1 MVEKVITAIEAP
13 DSEPDYGASFK
24 DYPNKFKRRT
34 ISAKPYMGVESYQ
47 FEDAELF
54 FGRKIETSELAAL
67 FSRGPLSVLHAP
79 SGAGKTSL
87 LNARVIPELERDG
100 VYSVRLTPQ
109 DNPLEAVRVNTLLQL
124 IPAPETE
131 AHAIAEFLKRF
142 PELSEVK
149 LEEAITHYDE
159 IKTDE
164 SDRRQLLA
172 PYEVTVW
179 FDPYRRRVGHTLP
192 FFCRLLSGTVT
203 IRAFWRHFAALFDFD
218 RTGQAIRDDE
228 WRAATLSEIR
238 DLLGSERAIRAHREW
253 IDCLDIPEY
262 GFVRFFE
269 NICNLWGSKQSGYTI
284 CLIVDQFE
292 EIFTRFTDVL
302 ETEVDKEMEET
313 DEDSEDLALAQNE
326 NTAQPDRDWRLRPSF
341 FAELKKLLTYRSR
354 AGNPLPVK
362 IVLSMRDEYLGRLKA
377 VRDLRPFWEDTQY
390 RLDFINKRDAHR
402 IISEPAKIYRYGYT
416 KECYDWIVTALLR
429 EDRYLEPA
437 HVQIICEKLWDT
449 VGQKHYSA
457 AVTEED
463 SGAPKSDR
471 LIDRATF
478 KKATGGP
485 KRILRRY
492 FRDTLSELS
501 EEEDQLEALDMMN
514 PLVTNQGTRNVV
526 EVSEI
531 INAPLR
537 DSKQRKRL
545 LTHMQRKNI
554 IRVEPRLGGEF
565 AEITHEFLLKPLRR
579 EVMRRL
585 VTSAEEQAFR
595 FALQSVA
602 AALTGHGTQREQAA
616 RLSQPV
622 LEIILKNRPRV
633 VWTRWAISIVL
644 RAAVVHGASA
654 EDFREL
660 FELFNSK
667 ITERRGAAL
676 KIKGP
681 EDTKKLCARFT
692 ERQERADWLGQDEL
706 SIVGKETL
714 PQLDDTG
721 PAYSSI
727 AEFCLL
733 SVLHRAGPEDAD
745 LIRTWIDVAKG
756 IAHAPDH

>member
-1 MVEKVITAIEAP
+1 MVEKASTTVELP
-13 DSEPDYGASFK
+13 GSEPDFGTSFK
-24 DYPNKFKRRT
+24 DYPNKFKRRI

-54 FGRKIETSELAAL
+54 FGRRIETSELAAL

-109 DNPLEAVRVNTLLQL
+109 DNPLEAVRVNALLQL

-131 AHAIAEFLKRF
+131 AHAISEFLERF

-164 SDRRQLLA
+164 RDRRQLLA

-179 FDPYRRRVGHTLP
+179 FDPYRRRAGHTLP

-228 WRAATLSEIR
+228 WRSATLSEIH
-238 DLLGSERAIRAHREW
+238 DLLDSERAIRAHREW

-269 NICNLWGSKQSGYTI
+269 NLCNRWGSKQSGYTI

-302 ETEVDKEMEET
+302 ETGVDDEMEET

-326 NTAQPDRDWRLRPSF
+326 NTAQPDLDWRLRPGF
-341 FAELKKLLTYRSR
+341 FVELKKLLAYRSP

-437 HVQIICEKLWDT
+437 HIQIICEKLWDEL
-449 VGQKHYSA
+449 GSKHYSA
-457 AVTEED
+457 AVKEEE

-478 KKATGGP
+478 EKATGGP
-485 KRILRRY
+485 RRILQRY
-492 FRDTLSELS
+492 FRETLSELS
-501 EEEDQLEALDMMN
+501 DDDQLEALDMMN

-526 EVSEI
+526 EVSEL
-531 INAPLR
+531 INAPLH
-537 DSKQRKRL
+537 DAEQRKRL
-545 LTHMQRKNI
+545 LAHMQRKNI

-585 VTSAEEQAFR
+585 VSSTEEQAFR

-602 AALTGHGTQREQAA
+602 AARTGRGTPREQAA
-616 RLSQPV
+616 RLSRPV
-622 LEIILKNRPRV
+622 LTTILENRPRV
-633 VWTRWAISIVL
+633 AWTNWAVSIVL
-644 RAAVVHGASA
+644 RAAVVHGASP
-654 EDFREL
+654 EEFREL

-667 ITERRGAAL
+667 ITERRRAAL
-676 KIKGP
+676 KVKGL
-681 EDTKKLCARFT
+681 EDIKKLCARFI
-692 ERQERADWLGQDEL
+692 EQQDRKDWLGRDEL
-706 SIVGKETL
+706 SIVGEEIL
-714 PQLDDTG
+714 PQFDRTESV
-721 PAYSSI
+721 YSAI

-733 SVLHRAGPEDAD
+733 SALHRAGPEDAD
-745 LIRTWIDVAKG
+745 LIRDWTEVAEG
-756 IAHAPDH
+756 IANAPDH